1 MCEGEGRRPTI
12 LVVDD
17 KDDHREIIV
26 AALEGCGYRICEAG
40 DAESALEAA
49 RREKPD
55 LVFLDLQ
62 LTGSDIDGVQ
72 LLQVLKREQPELRV
86 AAYTAWAIPEWRER
100 AEAAG
105 CDEYLVKPTELA
117 EVRRIAAKFLRP
129 PPRPPQ
135 PAESEE
141 ADRAQ
146 SGPSVATDPEDA
158 QPL

>member
-1 MCEGEGRRPTI
+1 M
-12 LVVDD
+12 
-17 KDDHREIIV
+17 
-26 AALEGCGYRICEAG
+26 AALEGGGYRMCEAG

-49 RREKPD
+49 RREKPS

-72 LLQVLKREQPELRV
+72 LLQMLKVEQPELRV
-86 AAYTAWAIPEWRER
+86 VAYTAWGIPEWRER

-105 CDEYLVKPTELA
+105 CDEYLVKPAELA
-117 EVRRIAAKFLRP
+117 QVRKIAAKFLGP

-141 ADRAQ
+141 ADRVR
-146 SGPSVATDPEDA
+146 SGPPATADPD
-158 QPL
+158 

>member
-1 MCEGEGRRPTI
+1 MCEGEGTPPTV

-17 KDDHREIIV
+17 KADHREIIV
-26 AALEGCGYRICEAG
+26 AALEGGGYRMCEAG

-72 LLQVLKREQPELRV
+72 LLQMLKGEQPELRV
-86 AAYTAWAIPEWRER
+86 VAYTAWGIPEWRER

-105 CDEYLVKPTELA
+105 CDEYLVKPAELA
-117 EVRRIAAKFLRP
+117 QVREVAAKFLHPSDRP
-129 PPRPPQ
+129 AQ
-135 PAESEE
+135 PTGGGKAG
-141 ADRAQ
+141 Q
-146 SGPSVATDPEDA
+146 LPSGPPGRAHPD
-158 QPL
+158 